1 MPFEFKQTPLE
12 GVLIIQPRKF
22 GDDRG
27 FFMETYKKSDF
38 EAAGINE
45 EFCQDNHSFSSKGV
59 LRGLHFQSAPHAQG
73 KLVRVVKGAVWDV
86 AVDLIPG
93 SPTYGQHFGLEL
105 TEENGTMLYI
115 PPGFGHGFVTLQNST
130 HFLYKCTA
138 EYAPE
143 SDGGVKWDDPDL
155 AVEWPLEPN
164 QEPLVSEKD
173 AVLPYLKDIKQ

>member
-1 MPFEFKQTPLE
+1 MPFEFKETSIP
-12 GVLIIQPRKF
+12 GVVIIQPRKF

-38 EAAGINE
+38 VSAGITE
-45 EFCQDNHSFSSKGV
+45 EFCQDNHSFSCKGV

-73 KLVRVVKGAVWDV
+73 KLVRVLAGAVWDV

-93 SPTYGQHFGLEL
+93 SPTFGKHVGIEL
-105 TEENGTMLYI
+105 TAENNTMFYI
-115 PPGFGHGFVTLQNST
+115 PPGFGHGFLTLEDNT

-143 SDGGVKWDDPDL
+143 VDGGVKWDDPDL
-155 AVEWPLEPN
+155 SIPWPLEGD
-164 QEPLVSEKD
+164 PLLSGKD
-173 AVLPYLKDIKQ
+173 AQLPYLKDLSL